1 MHDDLKSFK
10 QKPTQNFHKISK
22 ILKNPKVYQKSQ
34 RVGQKEWN
42 AW

>member
-10 QKPTQNFHKISK
+10 QKTRPKNFTKTPT

-34 RVGQKEWN
+34 RLGQKS
-42 AW
+42 

>member
-10 QKPTQNFHKISK
+10 QKPVPKISQNSK

-34 RVGQKEWN
+34 KLG
-42 AW
+42 